1 MLVSHLR
8 AFYPYMRTQL
18 TYERTRIDAQI
29 GKVGIEIKYQPDV
42 VWKTKRGKRFVFE
55 ITKF

>member
-1 MLVSHLR
+1 
-8 AFYPYMRTQL
+8 MRTQL

-29 GKVGIEIKYQPDV
+29 GKIGIEIKYQPDV